1 MHHRFLAFSF
11 EDSLVSDRVLDCFV
25 ALLNAKPKFV
35 IFGSQLLAPVEQQE
49 CMFKLATVEQRLGFD
64 QDSFHIILVGFQY
77 LNKTY
82 EGRGQYILHSVY
94 FRRGLGLP
102 TRPTPLRETS
112 FQPSCESGRLHAWL
126 SVKTTIIVHFWS
138 PLT

>member
-77 LNKTY
+77 LQARHMRVGANIFYTAFT
-82 EGRGQYILHSVY
+82 L
-94 FRRGLGLP
+94 RGLGLP

-138 PLT
+138 HF

>member
-82 EGRGQYILHSVY
+82 EGIFYTA
-94 FRRGLGLP
+94 FTLG
-102 TRPTPLRETS
+102 ED
-112 FQPSCESGRLHAWL
+112 
-126 SVKTTIIVHFWS
+126 
-138 PLT
+138 